1 MALHLMKTN
10 FWRMRCLKNA
20 DRMSKVQNLIDAR
33 VHEYYWKQDLNC
45 AVTTLKILSELF
57 CITIHPQVMDAAF
70 GLNAGRAATQCG
82 LIEGSLMFIGVY
94 GSREQIESS
103 KIQELCQN
111 FSKEFQQKFNSLLCN
126 ELRPQGFCPENPPHL
141 CEKLTKLAILF
152 SAEFIL
158 GAMEGS

>member
-1 MALHLMKTN
+1 VIYIQ
-10 FWRMRCLKNA
+10 
-20 DRMSKVQNLIDAR
+20 DLINTR
-33 VHEYYWKQDLNC
+33 VHDYYWKQDLNC

-57 CITIHPQVMDAAF
+57 YIDIHPQVMEAAF
-70 GLNAGRAATQCG
+70 GLNAGRSATQCG

-94 GSREQIESS
+94 GSQERIESL

-111 FSKEFQQKFNSLLCN
+111 FSEAFQQKFNSLLCK

-141 CEKLTKLAILF
+141 CENLTNLAILF

-158 GAMEGS
+158 VAMGGSQ